1 MENPHI
7 LVLPFPV
14 QGHIMPLMELSQTLA
29 THGCNI
35 TFVNIETNHRLIAA
49 AVSDDDVGL
58 NPRIRLAFVPGKEE
72 SFMKIGEVIT
82 RSKLEDLIRQ
92 IENGDDDDD
101 HHHHGPIT
109 GFVVDDAMGW
119 ALALGLEMGIKTA
132 VFTPY
137 PALTLF
143 IISNIQ
149 KLIDDG
155 IIDEEGNPLKETV
168 EFSPTLPAF
177 NVKDFIWRRFET
189 AAVQKSIFN
198 LFKDGMETA
207 KLAQWTIINTSRSIE
222 PAALSLV
229 PQARAIGPLIS
240 TNRLGSLMH
249 AELDASLKWLD
260 QQPPNSVIYASFGST
275 TIFSHDQFHHLAIGL
290 ELTNM
295 PFLWVIRPGSVN
307 GSELDYPEGFLDRVG
322 SRGKVVRWA
331 PQEKVLGHPSVAC
344 FFTHCGWNST
354 IEAVSNGVPLVCWP
368 YFGEQFMN
376 QSYICNVWRVG
387 LGFERKDEEIVS
399 KEEIKEKIETL
410 VSDKSFKDR
419 ALELKESTLA
429 SVKENGSSN
438 KNLLDFIEWVRN

>member
-14 QGHIMPLMELSQTLA
+14 QGHIMPLMELSQILA
-29 THGCNI
+29 THGFNI
-35 TFVNIETNHRLIAA
+35 TFVNTETNHRLMAA
-49 AVSDDDVGL
+49 SIPDDDVGL
-58 NPRIRLAFVPGKEE
+58 NHRIRLAFVPDEKMGE
-72 SFMKIGEVIT
+72 SMS

-92 IENGDDDDD
+92 IENGDDD

-109 GFVVDDAMGW
+109 CFVVDDIIGW
-119 ALALGLEMGIKTA
+119 AIAVGQEMGIKTA
-132 VFTPY
+132 AFTTSS
-137 PALTLF
+137 AVSFLVT
-143 IISNIQ
+143 SNIQ

-168 EFSPTLPAF
+168 EFSPILPAL
-177 NVKDFIWRRFET
+177 NVKDFTWRRFEI
-189 AAVQKSIFN
+189 AGLQKSVFN
-198 LFKDGMETA
+198 LLKHGMETA
-207 KLAQWTIINTSRSIE
+207 KFAQWTIINTSRSLE

-229 PQARAIGPLIS
+229 PQARAIGPLIMT

-275 TIFSHDQFHHLAIGL
+275 TVFSQDQFHHLAIGL

-368 YFGEQFMN
+368 YFGDQFMN
-376 QSYICNVWRVG
+376 QSFICNVWRVG
-387 LGFERKDEEIVS
+387 LGFKRKDEEIIS

-429 SVKENGSSN
+429 SVKENGSSY